1 MQALLGMTTVSQ
13 RRVRQAC
20 PALSLEH
27 VRDAPQ
33 RCVSTVTSPISGLC
47 HINRKAEDSVI
58 AAGGLLW
65 IQAQRLSNASL
76 LLSHCPVSSG
86 PKSTVQKLSSHL
98 ALFALSFGT
107 NSWGQGLNENKG
119 WILLWKLA
127 DQNWAMLEGQRE
139 MPAHFFLAC
148 AYSLA
153 IEGNYDPVGLRTL
166 LTILTF
172 LLMVW
177 ESGQV

>member
-1 MQALLGMTTVSQ
+1 MLALLGMTAVSQ

-33 RCVSTVTSPISGLC
+33 RCVSTATTPISGLC
-47 HINRKAEDSVI
+47 YISKKVEDSVTTV
-58 AAGGLLW
+58 GGLLW
-65 IQAQRLSNASL
+65 IQGQWLSKASL

-98 ALFALSFGT
+98 ALIALIFGT
-107 NSWGQGLNENKG
+107 SSWGQGLNEHRG

-127 DQNWAMLEGQRE
+127 DPNWAMLEEQHE
-139 MPAHFFLAC
+139 MLAHFFLAC
-148 AYSLA
+148 SYSLA
-153 IEGNYDPVGLRTL
+153 RKENYDPIGLRGVL
-166 LTILTF
+166 
-172 LLMVW
+172 
-177 ESGQV
+177 

>member
-1 MQALLGMTTVSQ
+1 MLALLGMTTVSQ

-27 VRDAPQ
+27 IRDASQ
-33 RCVSTVTSPISGLC
+33 RSVSTATFPISALC
-47 HINRKAEDSVI
+47 YISKKVEDSVI

-65 IQAQRLSNASL
+65 IQAQQLSKASL

-98 ALFALSFGT
+98 ALIAFIFGT
-107 NSWGQGLNENKG
+107 SSWGQGLNEHRG

-127 DQNWAMLEGQRE
+127 DQNWAMLEEQCE
-139 MPAHFFLAC
+139 MPAHILAC
-148 AYSLA
+148 SYSLA
-153 IEGNYDPVGLRTL
+153 NKGNCDPVGLRGL
-166 LTILTF
+166 L
-172 LLMVW
+172 
-177 ESGQV
+177 